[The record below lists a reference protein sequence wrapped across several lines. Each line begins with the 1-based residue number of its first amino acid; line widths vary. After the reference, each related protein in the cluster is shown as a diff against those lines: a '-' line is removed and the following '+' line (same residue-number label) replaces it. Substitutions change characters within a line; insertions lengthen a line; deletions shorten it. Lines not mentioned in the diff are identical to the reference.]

1 VFRETSHKHPLAAD
15 FSLRREV
22 NTSFAG
28 HIGILHQNPFRP
40 MRKALLISLV
50 IIFVGGCTLKAGYNR
65 LDWML
70 TEYLESYV
78 ELNKAQKTALQQRMA
93 ASLEWHRRT
102 QLPAYVLLLQSVK
115 HDVQHGISQA
125 QVEQHGLQLLVL
137 WRALMVRFAD
147 DMTVLLPQ
155 LDAQQREALF
165 ESFAEQNAE
174 YHEDYIQVSR
184 QQQRENYADWLEDNF
199 ERWLGSLT
207 EQQEQRIATSATQ
220 IQPIA
225 TDALKTRLRW
235 QQQLREILRNHKDTA
250 TTQVAMQQLFVQ
262 PEQLRTEHYTQRLI
276 HNSGVITHLIADI
289 GNQLTDKQHQHFN
302 KRIDKYSKLFE
313 ELAAEGQVKPA
324 RQCEAC

>member
-1 VFRETSHKHPLAAD
+1 
-15 FSLRREV
+15 
-22 NTSFAG
+22 
-28 HIGILHQNPFRP
+28 
-40 MRKALLISLV
+40 MRKTLFISLV
-50 IIFVGGCTLKAGYNR
+50 IIIIGGCTLKAGYNR

-78 ELNKAQKTALQQRMA
+78 DLNKAQQAALRQHMA

-102 QLPAYVLLLQSVK
+102 QLPAYVLWLQSVK
-115 HDVQHGISQA
+115 LDVQHGITQT

-137 WRALMVRFAD
+137 WRALMVRFAG
-147 DMTVLLPQ
+147 DMAVLLPQ

-207 EQQEQRIATSATQ
+207 EQQEQRIAISAAQ

-250 TTQVAMQQLFVQ
+250 TTQAALQILFAQ
-262 PEQLRTEHYTQRLI
+262 PENLRTERYKQQLI
-276 HNSGVITHLIADI
+276 HNSGVITQLIVDI
-289 GNQLTDKQHQHFN
+289 GQQLTDKQRQHFN